1 LRDELDLDAA
11 FRIGM
16 IACASRADLGDWCKC
31 VDALTADL
39 GFGELTR
46 EEAAAL
52 RPLVID
58 LCDLVPEL
66 WAACGQGI
74 AAIEA
79 VGFS

>member
-1 LRDELDLDAA
+1 
-11 FRIGM
+11 M

-31 VDALTADL
+31 VGALIADL
-39 GFGELTR
+39 GFGELAR
-46 EEAAAL
+46 DEAAAL
-52 RPLVID
+52 YQLVIN

-79 VGFS
+79 VGSS